1 MKTKECKQLQ
11 LTLSDT
17 QSKVTDLQS
26 KLISLKQQKNNV
38 ELQLS
43 NKIALFSSMSDSTTD
58 KIALLMQQKQNLE
71 QTLKDDKAQHEDIVR
86 DIKLKLTQMQANMKK
101 ESQKWEK
108 ETLRYQNELSG
119 LSQKN

>member
-86 DIKLKLTQMQANMKK
+86 DIKLKLTQMEANMKK
-101 ESQKWEK
+101 
-108 ETLRYQNELSG
+108 
-119 LSQKN
+119 

>member
-43 NKIALFSSMSDSTTD
+43 NKIALFSSISDSTSD

-86 DIKLKLTQMQANMKK
+86 DLKLKLTQMEANMKK
-101 ESQKWEK
+101 
-108 ETLRYQNELSG
+108 
-119 LSQKN
+119 

>member
-86 DIKLKLTQMQANMKK
+86 DLKLKLTQMETNMKK

-108 ETLRYQNELSG
+108 ETLRYQNQLSG

>member
-86 DIKLKLTQMQANMKK
+86 DLKLKLTQMEANMKK

>member
-43 NKIALFSSMSDSTTD
+43 NKIALFSSISDSTTD

-86 DIKLKLTQMQANMKK
+86 DIKLKLTQMEANMKK
-101 ESQKWEK
+101 
-108 ETLRYQNELSG
+108 
-119 LSQKN
+119 